1 MAMLSLEIIT
11 PEKVLVKEEVD
22 MVEGSGALGEFGIL
36 PGHTQFLTI
45 LEIGEVRY
53 TKGGITTSLATS
65 GGFGEVDN
73 DKVTFLLDAGEF
85 AEDIDLAR
93 AQVAME
99 EAQERLKE
107 LTMDNAEY
115 KRQELAL
122 LRAIARIKVASSA
135 KL

>member
-53 TKGGITTSLATS
+53 TKGGITTNLATS

-73 DKVTFLLDAGEF
+73 DRVTFLLDAGEL

-115 KRQELAL
+115 RRHELAL

>member
-73 DKVTFLLDAGEF
+73 DRVTFLLDAGEL

-115 KRQELAL
+115 RRHELAL
-122 LRAIARIKVASSA
+122 LRAIARIKVASSV
-135 KL
+135 KI

>member
-107 LTMDNAEY
+107 LTMENAEY
-115 KRQELAL
+115 RRQELAL

>member
-22 MVEGSGALGEFGIL
+22 MVEGNGVLGEFGIL

-45 LEIGEVRY
+45 LEVGEVRY
-53 TKGGITTSLATS
+53 TKGGTNVCLATS
-65 GGFGEVDN
+65 GGFGEVVD
-73 DKVTFLLDAGEF
+73 DKVTFLLDTGEF
-85 AEDIDLAR
+85 PDNIDVAR
-93 AQVAME
+93 AQLSME

-107 LTMDNAEY
+107 LTVDNAEY
-115 KRQELAL
+115 RRQELAL

>member
-11 PEKVLVKEEVD
+11 PEKVLVNEEVD
-22 MVEGSGALGEFGIL
+22 MVEGNGVLGEFGIL

-53 TKGGITTSLATS
+53 MKGGKTACLATS
-65 GGFGEVDN
+65 GGFGEVVD
-73 DKVTFLLDAGEF
+73 DKVTFLLDTGEF
-85 AEDIDLAR
+85 PEDIDMAR
-93 AQVAME
+93 AQLSME

-107 LTMDNAEY
+107 LSMDTAEY
-115 KRQELAL
+115 RRQELSL
-122 LRAIARIKVASSA
+122 LRAIARIKVASA

>member
-22 MVEGSGALGEFGIL
+22 MVEGSGALGDFGIL

-73 DKVTFLLDAGEF
+73 DKVTFLLDAGEL

-107 LTMDNAEY
+107 LTTDNAEY
-115 KRQELAL
+115 KRHELAL

>member
-73 DKVTFLLDAGEF
+73 DRVTFLLDAGEL

-115 KRQELAL
+115 RRHELAL

>member
-115 KRQELAL
+115 RRHELAL
-122 LRAIARIKVASSA
+122 LRAIARIKVASSV

>member
-11 PEKVLVKEEVD
+11 PEKVVVKDEVD
-22 MVEGSGALGEFGIL
+22 MVEANGALGEFGIL

-45 LEIGEVRY
+45 LEVGEVRI
-53 TKGGITTSLATS
+53 TKGGKTTSLATS
-65 GGFGEVDN
+65 GGFGEVVD
-73 DKVTFLLDAGEF
+73 DKVTFLLDSGEL
-85 AEDIDLAR
+85 AEEIDLAR

-99 EAQERLKE
+99 EAMERLKE

-115 KRQELAL
+115 RRQELAL
-122 LRAIARIKVASSA
+122 LRAIARIKVASA

>member
-11 PEKVLVKEEVD
+11 PEKVLAKEEVD
-22 MVEGSGALGEFGIL
+22 MVEANGVLGEFGIL

-53 TKGGITTSLATS
+53 TKGGTITSLATA
-65 GGFGEVDN
+65 GGIGEVVD
-73 DKVTFLLDAGEF
+73 DKVTFLLDTGEF

-107 LTMDNAEY
+107 LSMETAEY
-115 KRQELAL
+115 RRQELAL
-122 LRAIARIKVASSA
+122 LRAIARIKVASA
-135 KL
+135 RL

>member
-11 PEKVLVKEEVD
+11 PEKVLAKEEVD
-22 MVEGSGALGEFGIL
+22 MVEANGALGEFGIL
-36 PGHTQFLTI
+36 PGHTQFLTT

-53 TKGGITTSLATS
+53 TKGGTITRLATA
-65 GGFGEVDN
+65 GGIGEVVD
-73 DKVTFLLDAGEF
+73 DKVTFLLDTGEF

-107 LTMDNAEY
+107 LSMETAEY
-115 KRQELAL
+115 RRQELAL
-122 LRAIARIKVASSA
+122 LRAIARIKVASA

>member
-22 MVEGSGALGEFGIL
+22 MVEGNGVLGEFGIL

-53 TKGGITTSLATS
+53 TKGGTTTSLSTS

-73 DKVTFLLDAGEF
+73 DKVTFLLDAGEL

-115 KRQELAL
+115 RRQELAL

>member
-1 MAMLSLEIIT
+1 MLSLEIIT

-115 KRQELAL
+115 RRHELAL

-135 KL
+135 KI

>member
-115 KRQELAL
+115 RRHELAL

-135 KL
+135 KI

>member
-115 KRQELAL
+115 RRHELAL
-122 LRAIARIKVASSA
+122 LRAIARIKVASSV
-135 KL
+135 KI

>member
-11 PEKVLVKEEVD
+11 PEKVLVKEDVD
-22 MVEGSGALGEFGIL
+22 MVEANGVLGEFGIL

-53 TKGGITTSLATS
+53 TKGGKITSLATS
-65 GGFGEVDN
+65 GGFGEVVD
-73 DKVTFLLDAGEF
+73 DKVTFLLDSGEF

-99 EAQERLKE
+99 EAQEMLKT
-107 LTMDNAEY
+107 LTMDTAEY
-115 KRQELAL
+115 RRQELAL
-122 LRAIARIKVASSA
+122 LRAIARLKVASSRQ
-135 KL
+135 

>member
-115 KRQELAL
+115 RRHELAL

>member
-1 MAMLSLEIIT
+1 MAMLDLEIIT
-11 PEKVLVKEEVD
+11 PERVLVKEEVD
-22 MVEGSGALGEFGIL
+22 MVEANGALGEFGIL

-53 TKGGITTSLATS
+53 LKGGKTSSLATS
-65 GGFGEVDN
+65 GGIGEVVD
-73 DKVTFLLDAGEF
+73 DKVTFLLDTGEL
-85 AEDIDLAR
+85 AEEIDLAR

-107 LTMDNAEY
+107 LTVDNAEY
-115 KRQELAL
+115 RRQELAL
-122 LRAIARIKVASSA
+122 LRSIARLKVASG

>member
-45 LEIGEVRY
+45 LEVGEVRY
-53 TKGGITTSLATS
+53 TKGGTTTFLATS
-65 GGFGEVDN
+65 GGFAEVVD
-73 DKVTFLLDAGEF
+73 DKVTFLLDTGEF
-85 AEDIDLAR
+85 AEDIDVAR
-93 AQVAME
+93 AQLAME
-99 EAQERLKE
+99 ETQERLKE
-107 LTMDNAEY
+107 LSMDTDEY
-115 KRQELAL
+115 RRQELAL